1 VSPALRLFVS
11 GTDTGIGKTVF
22 CGLLAGHFQGQGL
35 SVRYVKPVQT
45 GHPPDDDAAEVRLI
59 SGLPADRA
67 GLLLTA
73 PEPVAP
79 CFVFD
84 PFPFEELVA
93 AVRNTPPADVLI
105 VESAGGL
112 LVPLDKTRRN
122 VDLARELGLSVLLVV
137 PSRLGCLNHALL
149 NDALIA
155 GLGLDLHGYALNE
168 HFVENEK
175 ARRNHRSMLE
185 ELFPGKFRYRF
196 DGMLEIL
203 PPEGLAG

>member
-1 VSPALRLFVS
+1 VSAGPRLFVS
-11 GTDTGIGKTVF
+11 GTDTGIGKTIF
-22 CGLLAGHFQGQGL
+22 CGLLAGHFLGRGL

-45 GHPPDDDAAEVRLI
+45 GHPPDDDAAEVRRI
-59 SGLPADRA
+59 SGLAQDRA
-67 GLLLTA
+67 ELLLTA

-84 PFPFEELVA
+84 PFPFDELVT
-93 AVRNTPPADVLI
+93 AVRKTPPADVLI

-112 LVPLDKTRRN
+112 LVPLDETRKN
-122 VDLARELGLSVLLVV
+122 VDLARVLGLSLLLVV

-155 GLGLDLHGYALNE
+155 GLDLDLHGYALNE

-175 ARRNHRSMLE
+175 ARRNHRHMLQR
-185 ELFPGKFRYRF
+185 LLPGKFRYRF
-196 DGMLEIL
+196 DKTLEVL
-203 PPEGLAG
+203 PSEGLDG